1 MIIKD
6 VTDQLENVPTLIKH
20 SNFLLEQANAIH
32 VLEKNVM
39 TLGTQISDLVQH
51 LNRINNEAAAKILK
65 LEQRTAELELLSSKK
80 EDKRVRLV
88 DTKDESYDT

>member
-6 VTDQLENVPTLIKH
+6 VTDRLENVPTLIKH

>member
-1 MIIKD
+1 MNDNPKD
-6 VTDQLENVPTLIKH
+6 VPTLIKH
-20 SNFLLEQANAIH
+20 SNYLLEQSNTIH
-32 VLEKNVM
+32 MLEKNVM
-39 TLGTQISDLVQH
+39 TLGAQINDLVQH

-88 DTKDESYDT
+88 GTKDESYDT